1 MFSLLGRFRRSPKSV
16 PPRSFRPQLER
27 LEDRLS
33 PSGFEMLSMNV
44 TYDPNREVTLS
55 GGLFSMSGPVA
66 NQTVNFGGVVNGTA
80 TTNASGMYSV
90 TLPVS
95 QLGQV
100 TAASADGL
108 SNTMQAS
115 LVGGAPT
122 IDRFVAMP
130 QNNGYW
136 MLTGQVI
143 GAPTQ
148 GEVVQFDG
156 ISAVAGLTCNVNAD
170 GTFSTLVLIPNGQGG
185 DVMAGAVDWW
195 GDASNEVTTTAAA

>member
-1 MFSLLGRFRRSPKSV
+1 MFSLLGRFRRSPKSI

-33 PSGFEMLSMNV
+33 PSGFEMLWMNV

-55 GGLFSMSGPVA
+55 GALYSMGGPVA

-80 TTNASGMYSV
+80 TTNVLGMYSV

-108 SNTMQAS
+108 SNTMQAT
-115 LVGGAPT
+115 LVGGTPT
-122 IDRFVAMP
+122 IDRFMAMP

-136 MLTGQVI
+136 MLCGQVT

-148 GEVVQFDG
+148 GEVIQFDG

-170 GTFSTLVLIPNGQGG
+170 GTFAAVALIPSGQGG

-195 GDASNEVTTTAAA
+195 GDTSNEVTMTVAT